1 MYSAIYGAKDQTI
14 HYIFK
19 FTYFMIIYFNQKN
32 IPEHTWWQI
41 IAL

>member
-1 MYSAIYGAKDQTI
+1 
-14 HYIFK
+14 
-19 FTYFMIIYFNQKN
+19 MIIYFNQKN